1 VLKSLKTP
9 CHWLGA
15 SERNLEWG
23 DNRLSSA
30 VARAYNGG
38 LGAESPAGLHG
49 AELPMGNQGAKPPE
63 AEKLFYISTSSR
75 SSKFI
80 IFSVYLK
87 SAQLITANISVALS
101 EMVSMTIHY
110 LVQV

>member
-1 VLKSLKTP
+1 MDKIDVLKSLKTP

-63 AEKLFYISTSSR
+63 AEKLSPFACLVEGANLSYFL
-75 SSKFI
+75 FI
-80 IFSVYLK
+80 YSFL
-87 SAQLITANISVALS
+87 
-101 EMVSMTIHY
+101 H
-110 LVQV
+110 VQARTDV